1 VYLEGEVLE
10 GGHLLGDEVVL
21 VGVVGLDALEQNVVE
36 QRENHLTGHRFL
48 RPSTIP
54 QIRKL
59 STNNNR
65 SIKNK

>member
-36 QRENHLTGHRFL
+36 QREYNLTGHRFL
-48 RPSTIP
+48 RPSTTP
-54 QIRKL
+54 QIRK
-59 STNNNR
+59 
-65 SIKNK
+65 